1 MKNDKPGK
9 HQAAIIDQFS
19 RQAVPFSQ
27 QPAHSKSPF

>member
-1 MKNDKPGK
+1 MKDDQKHG

-27 QPAHSKSPF
+27 QQAHS